1 MKKITTP
8 ITLSIELLSAVVEF
22 WTRKEGEIPNEI
34 LLDKGAVLD
43 GRHSSGLKEVRL
55 QQLQKIYE
63 RRIKALEAADPVFK
77 KPENEAERFLY
88 DDLSDEEYSELAK
101 QCFYLNIY
109 NAMVLFKLAEV
120 AVMKS
125 TKLFGLKN

>member
-1 MKKITTP
+1 M
-8 ITLSIELLSAVVEF
+8 SIELLSAVVEF

-63 RRIKALEAADPVFK
+63 RRIKALETTDPVFK
-77 KPENEAERFLY
+77 KPENEAERFLH
-88 DDLSDEEYSELAK
+88 DGLSDEEYCELAK